1 MWEPWTYNVDI
12 PCPSK
17 VTIPD
22 SGNSVTKVGVE
33 EVGFHVD
40 HSGVV
45 YNNVRHG
52 VAIAL
57 NET

>member
-1 MWEPWTYNVDI
+1 MDI

-22 SGNSVTKVGVE
+22 SGNSVTMVGVE

-57 NET
+57 SET